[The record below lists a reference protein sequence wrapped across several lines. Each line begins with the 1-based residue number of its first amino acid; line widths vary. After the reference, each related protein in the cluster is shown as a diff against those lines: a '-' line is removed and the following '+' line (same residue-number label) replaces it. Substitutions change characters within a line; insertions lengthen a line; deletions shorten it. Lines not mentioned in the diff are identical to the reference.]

1 MDIIIWIIPCIWI
14 NLSFAQQMA
23 INLLHR
29 MKNSCNFLIR
39 LVSSANLYLLF
50 SFNLINIMLERKPK
64 ISSFKWLK
72 RGALSLFIAESIGF
86 VVCYT
91 VWHRVN
97 TNRGSFINNIL
108 KLYLISISIDSRKYL
123 RDNYPYFLESYYKV
137 GEFLESG
144 NNIREIDNSF
154 WNAEEK

>member
-1 MDIIIWIIPCIWI
+1 
-14 NLSFAQQMA
+14 
-23 INLLHR
+23 
-29 MKNSCNFLIR
+29 
-39 LVSSANLYLLF
+39 
-50 SFNLINIMLERKPK
+50 MLERKPK